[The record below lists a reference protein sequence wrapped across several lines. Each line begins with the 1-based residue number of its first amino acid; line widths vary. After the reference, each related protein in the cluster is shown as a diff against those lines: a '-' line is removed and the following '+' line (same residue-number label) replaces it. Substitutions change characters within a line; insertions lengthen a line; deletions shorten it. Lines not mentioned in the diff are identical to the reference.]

1 MSLGQSLGQKIASNT
16 LISVVGRIASGALGL
31 IAVAL
36 ISRYLGR
43 EGFGEYSIILIFLYI
58 VLAVSDLGLYSI
70 LSREISKIEN
80 NENKIISSIFGLR
93 ILSAL
98 LFFVVSFVVLYF
110 LPYSKDIKIGI
121 LVASPGFLFLS
132 ANQLLMGVFQKHF
145 KTIWPMIG
153 DIIMRGAQ
161 LVFVFLFINF
171 KMSLLFFAL
180 AISFGALF
188 GFFAN
193 MIFARKLVKF
203 SFIFDFNLSKEI
215 LKKSWPLAVS
225 SVLTLV
231 YFKMD
236 TFLLSLM
243 KPATDVGIYS
253 AAYKVFEGLLF
264 FPAAFA
270 GLMLP
275 LMSSVANSKQEQFKI
290 FFKRALDFLVIATF
304 PIMVGGFVL
313 SQKIVFLI
321 GGAEFLIASLP
332 LKILMVALFF
342 VFLGNLFGN
351 AVIAL
356 DKQKKMVYVYGVG
369 VFISVVF
376 NLIFIPQY
384 SYLATSVVTL
394 VTEIAVNSIMFFIIL
409 KEIKY
414 WPLDGRFL
422 KASAA
427 SLIMGVLMYFN
438 LDQNI
443 FILVFLGVIV
453 YSVTLFFLKGI
464 SKEEIKFIIFK
475 QPVSAT
481 PLPSVGGNL

>member
-1 MSLGQSLGQKIASNT
+1 MSLGQKIASNT
-16 LISVVGRIASGALGL
+16 LISVAGRITSGALGL
-31 IAVAL
+31 VVVAL
-36 ISRYLGR
+36 MSRYLGQK
-43 EGFGEYSIILIFLYI
+43 GFGEYSIILVFLYM

-70 LSREISKIEN
+70 LSREIAKIEN

-98 LFFVVSFVVLYF
+98 LFFIISFVVLYF

-121 LVASPGFLFLS
+121 LIASPGFLFLS

-145 KTIWPMIG
+145 KTIWPMIS
-153 DIIMRGAQ
+153 DVIMRIMQ

-180 AISFGALF
+180 AISLGALF
-188 GFFAN
+188 GFFSN

-203 SFIFDFNLSKEI
+203 SFVFDFNLSKEI

-225 SVLTLV
+225 SILTLV

-243 KPATDVGIYS
+243 KPSADVGIYS

-264 FPAAFA
+264 FPAAFS

-275 LMSSVANSKQEQFKI
+275 LMSGVANSKREQFKI
-290 FFKRALDFLVIATF
+290 FFKKALDFLVIAAL

-321 GGAEFLIASLP
+321 GGTEFLVASLP
-332 LKILMVALFF
+332 LKILMIAIFF

-356 DKQKKMVYVYGVG
+356 DKQRKMVYIYGAG
-369 VFISVVF
+369 VFISVLF
-376 NLIFIPQY
+376 NLIFIPYY
-384 SYLATSVVTL
+384 SYLATSFATL
-394 VTEIAVNSIMFFIIL
+394 ITEIAVNSIMFFIIIR
-409 KEIKY
+409 EIKY

-422 KASAA
+422 KASLA
-427 SLIMGVLMYFN
+427 SLIMGVLLYLN
-438 LDQNI
+438 LDWNI
-443 FILVFLGVIV
+443 IVLIFFGAIV
-453 YSVTLFFLKGI
+453 YLVILFLLKGV
-464 SKEEIKFIIFK
+464 SKEEIKLIISK
-475 QPVSAT
+475 QPASVF
-481 PLPSVGGNL
+481 PLPSSADTL

>member
-1 MSLGQSLGQKIASNT
+1 MSLGQKIASNT
-16 LISVVGRIASGALGL
+16 LISVVGRVVSGALGL

-43 EGFGEYSIILIFLYI
+43 EGFGEYSIILVFLYI

-98 LFFVVSFVVLYF
+98 LFFIVSFVILYF

-121 LVASPGFLFLS
+121 LIASPGFLFLS

-153 DIIMRGAQ
+153 DVVMRAMQ

-180 AISFGALF
+180 AISLGSLF
-188 GFFAN
+188 GFFSN

-225 SVLTLV
+225 SILTLI

-275 LMSSVANSKQEQFKI
+275 LMSGVANSEREQFKI
-290 FFKRALDFLVIATF
+290 FFKKALDFLVIVTL
-304 PIMVGGFVL
+304 PIMVGGFIL
-313 SQKIVFLI
+313 SRKIVFLI

-332 LKILMVALFF
+332 LKILMIALFF

-356 DKQKKMVYVYGVG
+356 DKQKKMIYVYGAG

-384 SYLATSVVTL
+384 SYLATSFVTL
-394 VTEIAVNSIMFFIIL
+394 ITEIAVNSIMFFIIL

-422 KASAA
+422 KALAA
-427 SLIMGVLMYFN
+427 SFIMGTLIYFN
-438 LDQNI
+438 LDWNI
-443 FILVFLGVIV
+443 FILVFLGAIV
-453 YSVTLFFLKGI
+453 YLMALFFLKGV

-475 QPVSAT
+475 QPVSAA
-481 PLPSVGGNL
+481 PLPPVGGAL